1 MRGVFFLYLKKLSLI
16 NFRNFLN
23 EEAEFGNFIN
33 LFIGKNAQGKTNLL
47 ESIYC
52 CSFGKSFRTKRDK
65 DLVNYNSS
73 YYSIRAWVE
82 SLEGS
87 FEVKLTYDRNREAK
101 EAYINGIK
109 CKNLSQMIGKIKIVI
124 FYPDHLFIV
133 KGSPAARRKYLDGQ
147 MILGIPTYYHYFSRY
162 QNILRNRNTL
172 LKDVKNTDIWV
183 WEEQLARYGAK
194 IIIQRMKVVEI
205 LSRIVSEIYSCL
217 TEGQWVLKM
226 EYKASLKNASILM
239 EEEEIKKAFLR
250 ELEKNRDRDRKLGFT
265 TVGPHRDDISF
276 FLNGKPIRDF
286 GSQGQ
291 QRLAVL
297 ALKLA
302 EAEFIKKNTG
312 ESPILLLDD
321 VMSELDAEKRRLFFQ
336 MLSSS
341 QAFITAADSG
351 ILLDKFLKNV
361 YLWEIID
368 GTIKKISRI
377 REDL

>member
-1 MRGVFFLYLKKLSLI
+1 LYLKKLSLI

>member
-1 MRGVFFLYLKKLSLI
+1 MYLKKLSLI